1 MDAKLRIHIHQQ
13 VNMIR
18 HDFELDQ
25 LGVASR
31 AHPRDDLFQSLVRAA
46 HQHRS
51 AVFWTMWNLHENT
64 TLRLLR
70 YELDIYTVYIK
81 PVYTA
86 S

>member
-31 AHPRDDLFQSLVRAA
+31 AHPRDDLFQSLVRAV

-51 AVFWTMWNLHENT
+51 AVFWTPHDV
-64 TLRLLR
+64 
-70 YELDIYTVYIK
+70 ELAREHDVA
-81 PVYTA
+81 VA
-86 S
+86 AV